1 MAGVAPDRVTMSVI
15 SACAVAGSLD
25 IGRWVHAYIQ
35 RQMID
40 IDLELGTALINM
52 FAKCGYIDKAKEI
65 FEKMYVKDTKPWN
78 SLILGLPIHGLSD
91 KVIKWFYFVHL

>member
-40 IDLELGTALINM
+40 IDLELGTTLINM
-52 FAKCGYIDKAKEI
+52 LQNVVTLTKLRKFSKKC
-65 FEKMYVKDTKPWN
+65 M
-78 SLILGLPIHGLSD
+78 
-91 KVIKWFYFVHL
+91 